1 MQRLIR
7 LALFAIMMA
16 SVTAGFAQENTTF
29 ERDQARMRQ
38 IDAEA
43 RRAMQQ
49 RRYDRRY
56 DSKRSSTAWNR
67 GQWVWDGGRWVWVP
81 SSRQQN
87 PYGSSVPA
95 HQHRFDDGR
104 CYMCG
109 IRKDDA
115 KKWEKRMRKRYDK
128 RCYKYKRYDD
138 DDDDDDD

>member
-56 DSKRSSTAWNR
+56 DRKRSSTAWNR

-81 SSRQQN
+81 SSRQQY

-115 KKWEKRMRKRYDK
+115 KK
-128 RCYKYKRYDD
+128 
-138 DDDDDDD
+138 